1 MRLARIAA
9 CIVFLTAASCEVSG
23 VPTSSGGTGQI
34 SSVVIAPAS
43 VTLFVGGTLQ
53 LSVVVRDSNGN
64 VVSGAA
70 VTWSSDDS
78 NIASVDGS
86 GRLSARGAG
95 NTTVRATASGVSGTV
110 SVGVQTPPAGSG
122 DVVVNAG
129 VTFQTMRGWEAHE
142 QSAHEHA
149 SFPMFQNE
157 LMSRAVDELGLNRV
171 RVEMWSGTE
180 HNADYYTQW
189 LNGQIDDAA
198 WRCQRFATTND
209 NNDPFNINWNGFHFS
224 KIDKV
229 VNDVVKP
236 LQQRLQ
242 ARGEQLHINLMYDAF
257 TEQICPGGQYHHD
270 DSPEEFAEFV
280 LANFLH
286 LRDDLGIV
294 AQSFELLLEPNNTI
308 WWGKG
313 RQLGDALVATMA
325 RLNANGFSPRVIAPS
340 VAFANMTLG
349 YLDEMGQA
357 PGALSLI
364 DELSYHRYD
373 RPSQAVLQSI
383 RTRASGLGIE
393 TSMLEYWRGADQHTL
408 YEDLVHGGVSAW
420 EQFALAFW
428 QAGGQ
433 PYNDPGGVYY
443 IIDVQNPGNP
453 QVVMASRAR
462 YLSQYF
468 KYVREGAQRVQ
479 ATTSANGVT
488 PVAFV
493 NPTGKMVMVA
503 NVSGSRSFTVGGLA
517 PGTYDITYTTAGALQ
532 ASGGSVTIGA
542 GESVPVS
549 VPGTGVV
556 TVFGR

>member
-1 MRLARIAA
+1 MRVARAA
-9 CIVFLTAASCEVSG
+9 AFAVFLTAASCEVSG
-23 VPTSSGGTGQI
+23 VPTASGGTGQI
-34 SSVVIAPAS
+34 ASVVITPTSA
-43 VTLFVGGTLQ
+43 TLFVGGTLQ

-70 VTWSSDDS
+70 VAWTSSSD
-78 NIASVDGS
+78 NVASVSAS
-86 GRLSARGAG
+86 GLVTARAVG
-95 NTTVRATASGVSGTV
+95 NTTVRATVSGVSGNV
-110 SVGVQTPPAGSG
+110 SVGVQAPPAGSG

-149 SFPMFQNE
+149 SFPVFQNE
-157 LMSRAVDELGLNRV
+157 LMNRAVDELGLNRV

-180 HNADYYTQW
+180 HDADYYTRW

-198 WRCQRFATTND
+198 WRCERFATTND

-236 LQQRLQ
+236 LQQRLR
-242 ARGEQLHINLMYDAF
+242 ARGEELHINLMYDAF
-257 TEQICPGGQYHHD
+257 TNQICSGGQYHHD

-349 YLDEMGQA
+349 YLDDMGQS
-357 PGALSLI
+357 PGALALI
-364 DELSYHRYD
+364 DEISYHRYD
-373 RPSQAVLQSI
+373 RPGQAVLQSI
-383 RTRASGLGIE
+383 RSRANSMGAE
-393 TSMLEYWRGADQHTL
+393 TSMLEFWQGADQHTL
-408 YEDLVHGGVSAW
+408 YDDLVHGGVSAW

-428 QAGGQ
+428 QT
-433 PYNDPGGVYY
+433 PPFNDNGGVYY
-443 IIDVQNPGNP
+443 IIDVQSPGSP
-453 QVVMASRAR
+453 KVVLSSRAR

-479 ATTSANGVT
+479 ATSSANGVT

-493 NPTGKMVMVA
+493 NPTGKMVVVA
-503 NVSGSRSFTVGGLA
+503 NVSGARTFTVGGLA
-517 PGTYDITYTTAGALQ
+517 PGTYDVTYTTAGTLQ
-532 ASGGSVTIGA
+532 SSGGSVTIGA

-549 VPGTGVV
+549 VPATGVV